1 MNETNNKGLQI
12 ADGNVMTGTI
22 HTDPVTP
29 SLRTAA
35 AIAAMQGILA
45 SPSIMATTTVS
56 VQTEAAKQGIVLQ
69 NKEISELTINAMVTM
84 AVRCAD
90 ALLTELEKEKE

>member
-1 MNETNNKGLQI
+1 MTKTDSKDFLK

-22 HTDPVTP
+22 HTNPVTP

-45 SPSIMATTTVS
+45 NGQSNSAEFI
-56 VQTEAAKQGIVLQ
+56 AKR
-69 NKEISELTINAMVTM
+69 AVTL
-84 AVRCAD
+84 AD
-90 ALLTELEKEKE
+90 ALLTELGKEKE